1 MAIEDKVTKQSSIV
15 IDSFKDLDI
24 ELQDEYSKLLK
35 GYQKLNK
42 KYNKMITLGDK
53 YSSKVMDTNENLQ
66 DFTKK
71 KVFESMASVRKIKEE
86 HTKEITK
93 YKAVIAKYEK
103 IQKDIQPQN
112 ISKNNGRDKI
122 FKNLLRQSIIKVSTT
137 NDTLVCSVIGINNFK
152 NIKIELNNFTNQEHF
167 ILGIEKYLHNSLKS
181 TDTVS
186 YFKDEMFY
194 LIMPCRKIEDAK
206 KLLNVICKNRTI
218 NKLDISLRSCI
229 TLFTKEDTA
238 VSLLERCFLGY
249 VTSIK
254 DTASVVVV

>member
-103 IQKDIQPQN
+103 IQKG
-112 ISKNNGRDKI
+112 SR
-122 FKNLLRQSIIKVSTT
+122 
-137 NDTLVCSVIGINNFK
+137 
-152 NIKIELNNFTNQEHF
+152 
-167 ILGIEKYLHNSLKS
+167 IL
-181 TDTVS
+181 
-186 YFKDEMFY
+186 
-194 LIMPCRKIEDAK
+194 
-206 KLLNVICKNRTI
+206 
-218 NKLDISLRSCI
+218 
-229 TLFTKEDTA
+229 
-238 VSLLERCFLGY
+238 
-249 VTSIK
+249 
-254 DTASVVVV
+254 